1 MAPGHVYIVEQSSKS
16 LNATLYML
24 LLLAQSATTFFL
36 FWLVFPIFYNVIN
49 NLGKEQEVGISTQVA
64 IVTFTGMQHLF
75 YWTRL
80 RWVDV
85 AAPLHSIFV
94 GHILVFASRLNF
106 LFGGVFFSTI
116 FFRHLPELAS
126 LPPFGQ
132 ALIKAT
138 MIGAVLFGLFCY
150 SLELERL
157 GKAIEEP
164 PRDRLPN

>member
-1 MAPGHVYIVEQSSKS
+1 M
-16 LNATLYML
+16 
-24 LLLAQSATTFFL
+24 
-36 FWLVFPIFYNVIN
+36 
-49 NLGKEQEVGISTQVA
+49 STQLSIIA
-64 IVTFTGMQHLF
+64 VTVVLHIL
-75 YWTRL
+75 YWARL
-80 RWVDV
+80 SRVDV
-85 AAPLHSIFV
+85 AAPFHNIVV

-132 ALIKAT
+132 ALIKAVL
-138 MIGAVLFGLFCY
+138 IGAVLFGLFCY

-164 PRDRLPN
+164 PRDSLPD

>member
-1 MAPGHVYIVEQSSKS
+1 MSSKS
-16 LNATLYML
+16 QNAIIYLM
-24 LLLAQSATTFFL
+24 LLLAQSASTFLL
-36 FWLVFPIFYNVIN
+36 FWLVFPIFYNVVT
-49 NLGKEQEVGISTQVA
+49 NLGKEQNVALSTQFA
-64 IVTFTGMQHLF
+64 IVVVTVMLHLL
-75 YWTRL
+75 YWSRI
-80 RWVDV
+80 RWVYV
-85 AAPLHSIFV
+85 AAPFHNIVVAHL
-94 GHILVFASRLNF
+94 LVFASRLNF

-132 ALIKAT
+132 ALIKAIL
-138 MIGAVLFGLFCY
+138 IGAVLFGLFCY